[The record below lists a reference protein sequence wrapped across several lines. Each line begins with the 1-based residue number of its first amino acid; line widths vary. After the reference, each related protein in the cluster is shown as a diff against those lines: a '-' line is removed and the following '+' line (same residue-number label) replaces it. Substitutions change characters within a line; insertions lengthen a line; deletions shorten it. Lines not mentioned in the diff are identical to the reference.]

1 MTPVLNEYKT
11 KSVWGSLSVG
21 CADLLLLGQPHSQ
34 KGPLSS
40 SSDFPG
46 FLLVPPGRLPREVG
60 LVLSSD
66 PFLSWWRP
74 PITQLLH
81 SGAEHLQEANRKE
94 LSSHRAV
101 NLGTQS
107 GVIST
112 AWFGVEAF
120 LGLFQVFPISL
131 SISGCSKFRLL
142 KNLSFLSLLRAE
154 RSLTISSL

>member
-1 MTPVLNEYKT
+1 MT
-11 KSVWGSLSVG
+11 
-21 CADLLLLGQPHSQ
+21 
-34 KGPLSS
+34 
-40 SSDFPG
+40 FPG
-46 FLLVPPGRLPREVG
+46 FLLVPPGRFAREIG

-66 PFLSWWRP
+66 PFLSWWHP

-120 LGLFQVFPISL
+120 HGSL
-131 SISGCSKFRLL
+131 PSLPHFSLHLWLL
-142 KNLSFLSLLRAE
+142 
-154 RSLTISSL
+154 